1 MANYETIIYEKKN
14 SVAKITLNRPEALNA
29 ITRTMFLE
37 IGQALD
43 DAEQDNSVRVVLLTG
58 SGKSFCAG
66 VDMKF
71 SQAELLTLHDKQE
84 FFKLGNKAAVEKM
97 ENLSK
102 PVIAAVHG
110 YCLAGGFELMMG
122 ADFVIAAEDAVIGD
136 QHVNIALFGGGGCY
150 YRLVLLV
157 GIRKAKE
164 IILLGQQ
171 LSGKEAAEL
180 GIANRAVPADDL
192 HNAVDKMALELAEK
206 SPVAV
211 RFSKAYINKV
221 GMMDADTRLELA
233 MMYSLVESTSEDAQE
248 GPRAF
253 TEKRKPDYQGK

>member
-1 MANYETIIYEKKN
+1 MAYETLLYEKDDRI
-14 SVAKITLNRPEALNA
+14 ARITLNRPQALNA
-29 ITRTMFLE
+29 INRTMFTE
-37 IGQALD
+37 IGRALD
-43 DAEQDNSVRVVLLTG
+43 DVEKDENIRVVVLAG
-58 SGKSFCAG
+58 NGRAFCAG
-66 VDMKF
+66 VDMNF
-71 SQAELLTLHDKQE
+71 SQTELLTLHDKQE

-102 PVIAAVHG
+102 PVIASVHG

-122 ADFVIAAEDAVIGD
+122 ADFVVAAEDAVIGD

-150 YRLVLLV
+150 YRLALLV

-164 IILLGQQ
+164 IILLSQR
-171 LSGKEAAEL
+171 LSGKEAADL
-180 GIANRAVPADDL
+180 GIVNRAVPADEL
-192 HNAVDKMALELAEK
+192 KSAVDNLALELAEK

-221 GMMDADTRLELA
+221 GMIDADKNLELA
-233 MMYSLVESTSEDAQE
+233 MMYALVESTSEDAQE

-253 TEKRKPDYQGK
+253 SEKRKPEYKGK